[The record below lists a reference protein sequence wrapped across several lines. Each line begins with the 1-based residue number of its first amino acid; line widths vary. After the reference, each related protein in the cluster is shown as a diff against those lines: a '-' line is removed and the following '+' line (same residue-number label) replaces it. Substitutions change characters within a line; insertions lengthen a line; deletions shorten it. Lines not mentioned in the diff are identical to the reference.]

1 MCPPS
6 HILRDH
12 VPVARKDRS
21 SGHPLT
27 KDSYTATGAGL
38 VQACPVLTGYHTD
51 TSRRALALTWDRAD
65 LDKARIVR
73 PGFLTE
79 TKQDRSKLASLASRA
94 GLRTGMKEVWRH
106 VPRRSGHVHGSN
118 HPEFHLHHLRHRGVT
133 NLADA
138 GIDRKRSGRSSAI
151 QWWNC
156 SCATARSRLRKLD
169 DPIERVE
176 HASATTLSCL
186 FASSGS
192 RCSAERMVPKPG
204 VEPGYPYGRWYL
216 KPVRL
221 PVPPL
226 RREEWRRDYR

>member
-1 MCPPS
+1 M
-6 HILRDH
+6 
-12 VPVARKDRS
+12 
-21 SGHPLT
+21 T

-118 HPEFHLHHLRHRGVT
+118 HPEFHPHHLRHRGVT

-151 QWWNC
+151 HWWNC
-156 SCATARSRLRKLD
+156 SCATARSRLRN
-169 DPIERVE
+169 
-176 HASATTLSCL
+176 STTLL
-186 FASSGS
+186 SGS
-192 RCSAERMVPKPG
+192 NTLVPRRSPACSRVLEVGAVQKGWCRS
-204 VEPGYPYGRWYL
+204 
-216 KPVRL
+216 
-221 PVPPL
+221 
-226 RREEWRRDYR
+226 RELNPDTLTGAGT